1 LSATVKQKGD
11 PFTAGPLNH
20 NHPVVA
26 GKDVAVRIVS
36 EVKARAKSN
45 PFESTATVVETVM
58 QEIGD
63 PSLPPGSRP
72 APNNLVRQANRVREK
87 TRPKQP
93 ADLDFVVYYISDF
106 LQCP

>member
-1 LSATVKQKGD
+1 M
-11 PFTAGPLNH
+11 
-20 NHPVVA
+20 VA
-26 GKDVAVRIVS
+26 GKDAAVRIVS
-36 EVKARAKSN
+36 EVNAMAKSN
-45 PFESTATVVETVM
+45 PFESAATIVETVM

-87 TRPKQP
+87 ITPKQP
-93 ADLDFVVYYISDF
+93 ADLDCVVYYISDF

>member
-1 LSATVKQKGD
+1 MIWI
-11 PFTAGPLNH
+11 AGN
-20 NHPVVA
+20 
-26 GKDVAVRIVS
+26 DVAVHIVS

-45 PFESTATVVETVM
+45 PFESAATIVETVM

-72 APNNLVRQANRVREK
+72 APNNLVRQANRPREK

-93 ADLDFVVYYISDF
+93 ADLEFVVYYISDF